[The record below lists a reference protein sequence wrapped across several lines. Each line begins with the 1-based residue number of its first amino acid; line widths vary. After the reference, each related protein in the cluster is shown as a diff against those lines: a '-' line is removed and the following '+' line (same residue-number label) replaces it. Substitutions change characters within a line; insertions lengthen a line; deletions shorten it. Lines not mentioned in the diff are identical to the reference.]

1 MGFCC
6 EGQIYNLGCIS
17 DNCNVRARGHQVV
30 KRIFIGID
38 GTSNSAFF
46 DRFYSNVYR
55 MNLALA
61 FNNKDGSPQLFIYF
75 SGVGTASYKWLGLLG
90 KAFGEGI
97 DALILQAYVN
107 LVANYEAGDKIY
119 VFGFSRGAVAA
130 RALTG
135 MISKSGLVRY
145 ECSPS
150 IAAAWQYF
158 IGDDLAGNYR
168 DQKPNVTHEDAAIEF
183 LGVWDTVYGIDPKLA
198 LRKSPFMQL
207 RFPNFHL
214 DQTVKTGIHILSIDD
229 TRKFFRPMLWDK
241 TSDPKQT
248 MEQIWMPGVHSDIG
262 GGYEKAF
269 ISTVSLLTM
278 IDRLT
283 ERCPD
288 VDFDADYIKKFLLP
302 RLEEDVAINNEW
314 QEHISFLYSGNGR
327 PCDMSAKGYGQS
339 VHPLLAALMGKE
351 IFFKTKPMQYAPSYA
366 LSAPDV
372 ALRETAF
379 KDGSHCAGA
388 VAEALKAKFN

>member
-1 MGFCC
+1 
-6 EGQIYNLGCIS
+6 
-17 DNCNVRARGHQVV
+17 V

-46 DRFYSNVYR
+46 DKFYSNVYR

-61 FNNKDGSPQLFIYF
+61 FKSKDGSPQLFIYF
-75 SGVGTASYKWLGLLG
+75 SGVGTSSYKYLGWLG

-97 DALILQAYVN
+97 DELILQAYVN
-107 LVANYEAGDKIY
+107 LVSNYEAGDKIY

-135 MISKSGLVRY
+135 LISKSGLVRY

-150 IAAAWQYF
+150 IAPAWQYF
-158 IGDDLAGNYR
+158 IGDKQAGNYK
-168 DQKPNVTHEDAAIEF
+168 DQKPNVTYEDAAIEF
-183 LGVWDTVYGIDPKLA
+183 LGVWDTVYGIDPKFA
-198 LRKSPFMQL
+198 LRKNPFMQL
-207 RFPNFHL
+207 SFPNFHL
-214 DQTVKTGIHILSIDD
+214 DQSVKTGIHVLSIDD
-229 TRKFFRPMLWDK
+229 TRTFFRPMLWDK
-241 TSDPKQT
+241 ASDPTQK

-283 ERCPD
+283 ENCPD
-288 VDFDADYIKKFLLP
+288 IEFDKDYITKFLLP
-302 RLEEDVAINNEW
+302 SLKEDVAVNNEW
-314 QEHISFLYSGNGR
+314 QEYMSFLYRGNGR
-327 PCDMSAKGYGQS
+327 PCDSRARDYRQFA
-339 VHPLLAALMGKE
+339 HPLLAAVMEKE
-351 IFFKTKPMQYAPSYA
+351 IFCKTKLMKYLPSYA

-372 ALRETAF
+372 ALPVATFAS
-379 KDGSHCAGA
+379 GSFCADA
-388 VAEALKAKFN
+388 VAATLKAKFT